1 MKKTNAMRLLE
12 SLNIEYETKEY
23 QTDNNALDAVS
34 IAKAIDIPP
43 SLVYKTIVMKGSSGT
58 LYVFVT
64 PSEFEIK
71 TKKACQITQEKDIA
85 LLETSQLLKHTG
97 YIRGGCSPLGM
108 IHKYKTFIS
117 ELALLEEKI
126 HVSAGKIGQ
135 QIYLRVDDLARAAD
149 ASFEDFV

>member
-43 SLVYKTIVMKGSSGT
+43 SLVYKTIVMKGNSGT